1 MPKNDVDVVGMEAD
15 AIRHLVL
22 LKQVEI
28 KEGNLDNPCSYLTT
42 VGHPWPPLTT
52 LDHPQGRIFPGKL
65 ERIFQL
71 FNFNLFEKYQLTD
84 ELYPTLTT
92 LDQSS
97 SPFTPL

>member
-1 MPKNDVDVVGMEAD
+1 MSQTRARTAMRATSMRKCF
-15 AIRHLVL
+15 IL
-22 LKQVEI
+22 I
-28 KEGNLDNPCSYLTT
+28 LDY
-42 VGHPWPPLTT
+42 PWPPLTT